1 MLHDAPQFL
10 QALEQSG
17 FASAVRESTWAYLSA
32 NVGHIIALT
41 LFAAAVAIMD
51 LRLLGAFAA
60 SPPGPVVRPARRV
73 AMLALLL
80 MAATGFV
87 LFSAEATHVAG
98 NGVLQIKAVLIAL
111 GVANALLVAR
121 ALGPTLDATPAFEP
135 LPGRVR
141 AAAALS
147 LAIWLSV
154 AACGRLIAYF

>member
-10 QALEQSG
+10 QALEQSA
-17 FASAVRESTWAYLSA
+17 FASAIRQSTWAYLTA
-32 NVGHIIALT
+32 NVGHILALT

-60 SPPGPVVRPARRV
+60 SPPGAVVRPARRV

-87 LFSAEATHVAG
+87 LFAAEATHVAG
-98 NGVLQIKAVLIAL
+98 NGVFQIKAVLIAL
-111 GVANALLVAR
+111 GVANAVLVAR
-121 ALGPTLDATPAFEP
+121 ALGPALDATPAFKP
-135 LPGRVR
+135 LPARVR
-141 AAAALS
+141 AAAVLS
-147 LAIWLSV
+147 LANWLSV

>member
-17 FASAVRESTWAYLSA
+17 FASAVRQSSWAYLTA
-32 NVGHIIALT
+32 NVGHILALAV
-41 LFAAAVAIMD
+41 FAAAVAIMD
-51 LRLLGAFAA
+51 LRLLGAFSAT
-60 SPPGPVVRPARRV
+60 PPAGVVRPARRV

-87 LFSAEATHVAG
+87 LFAAEATHVAG
-98 NGVLQIKAVLIAL
+98 NGVFQVKAVLIAL
-111 GVANALLVAR
+111 GVVNALLVAR
-121 ALGPTLDATPAFEP
+121 ALGPALDATPPCKP

-147 LAIWLSV
+147 LGIWLSV